1 MNILLDLFLTF
12 FRIGLFTF
20 GGGYAMLPLIQ
31 QAVLEKGWLTEAQLI
46 DFVAVSESTPGPF
59 AVNIA
64 TYVGTEQ
71 LDGLR
76 GLLGGACAT
85 LGVILPSFIVIL
97 IVAKIFDAFK
107 SNKYVK
113 ACMYGLKAAV
123 PGLIA
128 VAVLSMVKTVFLP
141 NGIEGF
147 SVKDISLYIS
157 LAITASA
164 MVLVFKKKLHPI
176 IVICISAVV
185 GIITGYAL
193 GLPM

>member
-1 MNILLDLFLTF
+1 MPILLELLLTF

-71 LDGLR
+71 LGGLS
-76 GLLGGACAT
+76 GLIGGACAT

-97 IVAKIFDAFK
+97 IVARIFDAFK
-107 SNKYVK
+107 TNKYVK

-123 PGLIA
+123 PGLIG

-141 NGIEGF
+141 DGF
-147 SVKDISLYIS
+147 SGFSFSDISLYIS
-157 LAITASA
+157 LVITVGA
-164 MVLVFKKKLHPI
+164 MVLVFKKKTHPI
-176 IVICISAVV
+176 IVICLSAVV
-185 GIITGYAL
+185 GIIAGYAL
-193 GLPM
+193 NLTI

>member
-1 MNILLDLFLTF
+1 MNIFLELIWTF

-31 QAVLEKGWLTEAQLI
+31 QAVLENGWLTEQQLI

-71 LDGLR
+71 LDGLL

-97 IVAKIFDAFK
+97 TVAKIFEAFK
-107 SNKYVK
+107 TNKYVK

-123 PGLIA
+123 PGLIG
-128 VAVLSMVKTVFLP
+128 VAVLSMAKTVFVP
-141 NGIEGF
+141 NGFEEF
-147 SVKDISLYIS
+147 SL
-157 LAITASA
+157 
-164 MVLVFKKKLHPI
+164 
-176 IVICISAVV
+176 
-185 GIITGYAL
+185 
-193 GLPM
+193 

>member
-1 MNILLDLFLTF
+1 MHILLDLFLTF

-71 LDGLR
+71 LDGFL
-76 GLLGGACAT
+76 GLIGGACAT
-85 LGVILPSFIVIL
+85 LGVILPSLFVIL

-123 PGLIA
+123 PGLIG
-128 VAVLSMVKTVFLP
+128 VAVISMVKTVFLSG
-141 NGIEGF
+141 GIENF
-147 SVKDISLYIS
+147 SFSDVSIYIS
-157 LAITASA
+157 LAIFAVASF
-164 MVLVFKKKLHPI
+164 LVFKKKTHPI
-176 IVICISAVV
+176 IVICISAAV
-185 GIITGYAL
+185 GIIAGYAL
-193 GLPM
+193 NLTV